1 MSERTQGWVLRGLG
15 LVLALVLANIISAL
29 GEPSL
34 IDRANLIV
42 NPLFA
47 VAVMGMACILW
58 NNAGSED
65 RSLAR
70 ALGQGSAGFM
80 IMSVFMACLQWFDP
94 YVAGADCNH
103 GFNFHGMIPLVWLV
117 LSATALL
124 SGAWWAVRRARFY

>member
-1 MSERTQGWVLRGLG
+1 MVLRGLG
-15 LVLALVLANIISAL
+15 LVLALVLANIIHSL

-34 IDRANLIV
+34 IDRTNLIV

-47 VAVMGMACILW
+47 VALMGTATMLW
-58 NNAGSED
+58 KKSGPED
-65 RSLAR
+65 VDLAR
-70 ALGQGSAGFM
+70 SLGQGAAGFL
-80 IMSVFMACLQWFDP
+80 ILSAVMACLQWLDP

-103 GFNFHGMIPLVWLV
+103 GLDFHGMIPMVWLV